1 MPDWEALQREID
13 GEVLLPGSP
22 GYEAAYRPA
31 VARFHDVRPAAV
43 VRCRTPEDV
52 AAALA
57 LGPPAVARSGGHCF
71 AGRSTTTGVVIDVGP
86 MDAVSVGE
94 GVATVGAGARL
105 GRVYDVLDEHGL
117 TIPAGCGPQVGIA
130 GLTLGGGLGILGRL
144 HGLTCDSLLAAQV
157 VLPDGRIVD
166 CEDGELF
173 WALRGAGGGHFGIVT
188 SFTFRTL
195 APPAATAFDLRWPVA
210 AAPALLAAW
219 QAAELPDE
227 VAASVLVGEDA
238 KLFGAALLSEAD
250 TVAVLSRFGD
260 PASAAF
266 RHGSYREIKRHLA
279 GAGGDDPL
287 HPYSKSEF
295 FRREIPS
302 EALAAL
308 IDNLIPGAELD
319 FSPWGGAYNRV
330 PADATAFPHRE
341 ERFLLKQTIALEA
354 GEPVEPATAW
364 LRRSYEITHPYG
376 TGGAYANFPDP
387 ELDDELRAYWG
398 VNLDRRSARDRSRR
412 RPRGRR
418 QRPSSRP
425 QA

>member
-1 MPDWEALQREID
+1 MPDWEALQRAID

-57 LGPPAVARSGGHCF
+57 LGLPAVARSGGHSF

-86 MDAVSVGE
+86 MDVVSAGD

-105 GRVYDVLDEHGL
+105 GRVYDALDEHGV
-117 TIPAGCGPQVGIA
+117 TIPAGCGPDVGIA

-166 CEDGELF
+166 VEDGELF

-188 SFTFRTL
+188 AFTFRTL
-195 APPAATAFDLRWPVA
+195 VPPLATAFDLRWPLA

-219 QAAELPDE
+219 QAAELPDA

-238 KLFGAALLSEAD
+238 QAVRRGAPERGGHRRRPRAPSAIPSRPPSVTAPTATSSATWRAPAATTPGTRTASPSSSAASCPPTRSRRWSTSSSRAPSSTSRPGAAPTTACRP
-250 TVAVLSRFGD
+250 TPPHSRTARSGSCSSRRSRSR
-260 PASAAF
+260 PASRSRRPRAGSSARTGSPTRTAPAA
-266 RHGSYREIKRHLA
+266 RTS
-279 GAGGDDPL
+279 
-287 HPYSKSEF
+287 
-295 FRREIPS
+295 
-302 EALAAL
+302 
-308 IDNLIPGAELD
+308 
-319 FSPWGGAYNRV
+319 
-330 PADATAFPHRE
+330 
-341 ERFLLKQTIALEA
+341 
-354 GEPVEPATAW
+354 
-364 LRRSYEITHPYG
+364 
-376 TGGAYANFPDP
+376 NFPDP

-398 VNLDRRSARDRSRR
+398 VNHDRLVALKRSPA
-412 RPRGRR
+412 
-418 QRPSSRP
+418 
-425 QA
+425 A